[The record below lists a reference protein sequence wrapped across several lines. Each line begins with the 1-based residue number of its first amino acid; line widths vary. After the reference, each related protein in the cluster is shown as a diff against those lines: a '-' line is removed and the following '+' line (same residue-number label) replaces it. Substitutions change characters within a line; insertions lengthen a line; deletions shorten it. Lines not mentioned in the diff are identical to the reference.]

1 MVTNYEDDSKSV
13 KGEESEGGKLGKLFF
28 TVKYSCEKS
37 ALHVTINKCTNLPAK
52 NRTDNSR

>member
-1 MVTNYEDDSKSV
+1 MNNYEDANKSV

-37 ALHVTINKCTNLPAK
+37 ALYVTINKCTHLPAK
-52 NRTDNSR
+52 NMNNSR